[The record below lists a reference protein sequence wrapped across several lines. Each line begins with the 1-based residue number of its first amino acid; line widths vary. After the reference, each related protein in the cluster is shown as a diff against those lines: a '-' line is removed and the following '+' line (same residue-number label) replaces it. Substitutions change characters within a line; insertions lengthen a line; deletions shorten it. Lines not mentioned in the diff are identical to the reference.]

1 MKKLISM
8 ILALAKIFSLSI
20 TAMADEQVHD
30 SIGNSS
36 TINVGATYK
45 AEEAQAP
52 AIVYYVKIVWTAT
65 NTLTYID
72 NGVAYVWD
80 AVNTKYV
87 AADENLQVADKW
99 DGVAQYTITATNHSN
114 AVVNANVA
122 VEANDGFEI
131 TNAFA
136 DGKSAMELANAAENV
151 EIAEGNEGVPQSDNV
166 TVSVEVTSG
175 TIAADSNVAKI
186 TVTLSA
192 PVEGE

>member
-8 ILALAKIFSLSI
+8 ILALAMIFSLSI

-45 AEEAQAP
+45 TEAAQAP
-52 AIVYYVKIVWTAT
+52 AIVYYVKIEWTAT

-80 AVNTKYV
+80 AMNTKYV
-87 AADENLQVADKW
+87 EAEENQQVADKW
-99 DGVAQYTITATNHSN
+99 DGEAQYTITATNHSN

-151 EIAEGNEGVPQSDNV
+151 EIAEGNQGAPKSDNV

-186 TVTLSA
+186 TITLSA